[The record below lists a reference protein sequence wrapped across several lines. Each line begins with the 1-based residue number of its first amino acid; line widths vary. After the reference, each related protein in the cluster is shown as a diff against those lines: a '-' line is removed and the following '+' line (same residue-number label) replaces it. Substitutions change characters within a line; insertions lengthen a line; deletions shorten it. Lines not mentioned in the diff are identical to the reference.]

1 MLAGR
6 PVDNSPWKITTVRK
20 GAAMDFSR
28 PTPMRLRFWRLALR
42 TIRRIEGWVYGH
54 ERACSYEVMRQRN
67 QGK

>member
-1 MLAGR
+1 
-6 PVDNSPWKITTVRK
+6 
-20 GAAMDFSR
+20 MDFSR